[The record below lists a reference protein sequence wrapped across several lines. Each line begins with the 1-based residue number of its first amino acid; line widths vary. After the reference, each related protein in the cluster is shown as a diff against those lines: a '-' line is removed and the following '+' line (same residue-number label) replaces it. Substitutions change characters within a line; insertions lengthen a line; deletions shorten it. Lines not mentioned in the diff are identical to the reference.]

1 MMDRKTRTQVE
12 KIFLTL
18 SRSSARKKL
27 YALRAEQAGEKQLAR
42 LFTAIAA
49 SEEAQA
55 TRFLLQLRGRTG
67 DNDHNID
74 TAFRKELPALIKH
87 YQQAA
92 QIAAE
97 ASETAMESAFTQSS
111 KVSRIH
117 LSLWKKLE
125 QNPQKNS
132 SYQVCTFCGFIME
145 QQPPEH
151 CPICT
156 ASAGRFKEI

>member
-12 KIFLTL
+12 KSFLTL

-42 LFTAIAA
+42 LFRAIAA

-74 TAFRKELPALIKH
+74 TAFNKELPALIQH

-97 ASETAMESAFTQSS
+97 AGETAMQSAFTQSS
-111 KVSRIH
+111 KVSRIQQN
-117 LSLWKKLE
+117 LRKKLE
-125 QNPQKNS
+125 LDPQKNT
-132 SYQVCTFCGFIME
+132 SYQVCSFCGFIME
-145 QQPPEH
+145 HQAPEH
-151 CPICT
+151 CPVCT
-156 ASAGRFKEI
+156 APADRFKEI